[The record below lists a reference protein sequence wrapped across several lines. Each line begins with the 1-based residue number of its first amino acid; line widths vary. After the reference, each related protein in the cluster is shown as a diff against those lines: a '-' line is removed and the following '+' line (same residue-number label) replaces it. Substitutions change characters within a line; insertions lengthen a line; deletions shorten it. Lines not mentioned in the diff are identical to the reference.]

1 LLTERF
7 LGLQKFC
14 VGLAVWKQFLP
25 RMPPDTIL
33 LSGSLALREQLAST
47 SRDPN
52 FLSGQGVIDR
62 YPKIAS

>member
-1 LLTERF
+1 
-7 LGLQKFC
+7 
-14 VGLAVWKQFLP
+14 LAVWKQFLP